1 MGTKTGVRGLGPD
14 GTTRFRPFGTKEYT
28 GGTKGLWQI
37 LTPNG
42 WKTVKKKSDKKSDEL
57 RIT

>member
-1 MGTKTGVRGLGPD
+1 MGKKTGVRGLGPD

-42 WKTVKKKSDKKSDEL
+42 WKTVKNKKSDKLK
-57 RIT
+57 IT